1 MTIKLRGRNHSSV
14 NWLWD
19 CVQNKEMS
27 QELGRT
33 ITNPERKQSMIP
45 YHLSIYRLVN
55 IKLKKKKSSS
65 NETSIKEKADHTYD
79 CERCGLTLRLI
90 KSRWTRS
97 PFNCWIKW
105 KRFWKREGIR
115 WTVHKLSISAKFCS
129 YEIVCL
135 WRIRKQRNFK
145 TDKLCNMLFL
155 VIVVHGELPY
165 MSDFHKSWEL

>member
-1 MTIKLRGRNHSSV
+1 MRLCTKQGNVTRIGQNHYKSRTKTIYDTLSSF
-14 NWLWD
+14 
-19 CVQNKEMS
+19 
-27 QELGRT
+27 
-33 ITNPERKQSMIP
+33 
-45 YHLSIYRLVN
+45 HLQVGQH
-55 IKLKKKKSSS
+55 KTEKKSSS

-165 MSDFHKSWEL
+165 TVRLS